1 MRSIVSLAVALVI
14 VGAGSMSAQ
23 DALSRVLP
31 DDPPAVTLLFE
42 NADVAV
48 VLDELASIGGFDVY
62 FTKDVETLPPVSV
75 DVRSAEFGTVLRS
88 VLSDWDVSYRV
99 IDDDTLLVSRAWRV
113 PYKGGRLYAPAL
125 RLPGSLG
132 EVLPGDPLGR

>member
-1 MRSIVSLAVALVI
+1 MRSIVSLPVALVI
-14 VGAGSMSAQ
+14 VGTGSVSAQ

-62 FTKDVETLPPVSV
+62 FTKDAETLAPIYV
-75 DVRSAEFGTVLRS
+75 DVRSAEFETVLRS
-88 VLSDWDVSYRV
+88 VLNDSDVSYRV
-99 IDDDTLLVSRAWRV
+99 IDDATLLVSRAWRI
-113 PYKGGRLYAPAL
+113 PYQGGRMDMPAL
-125 RLPGSLG
+125 RLPSSFGQ
-132 EVLPGDPLGR
+132 VLIDPLGR